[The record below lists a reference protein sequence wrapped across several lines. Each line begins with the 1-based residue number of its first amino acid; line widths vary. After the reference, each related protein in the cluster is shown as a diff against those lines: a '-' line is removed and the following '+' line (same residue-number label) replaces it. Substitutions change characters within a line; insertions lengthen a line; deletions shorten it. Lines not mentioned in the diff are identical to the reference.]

1 MIFGFQEVMK
11 VIQPIVQAYPNDAT
25 NAQRATN
32 K

>member
-1 MIFGFQEVMK
+1 VIFGFQEVME
-11 VIQPIVQAYPNDAT
+11 VIQIVQAYPNDAT